1 LNRGRTDKQLHHVNR
16 GRTENYKVK
25 DWNKKEEIIKY
36 LTQRKIPRGRS
47 KTEHQLKIST
57 STNLQ
62 EQSKTSI
69 LQTKITSTNF
79 NGQISSSI
87 SKERCQLVP
96 KNFASLLT
104 DYYMKMHQNSTFNK
118 TWKFLLIK
126 RPLLKFIMNKFCN
139 FNTSIQWATSNEPI
153 LFCNSHINNKHGD
166 ISNFI
171 NSNHL

>member
-1 LNRGRTDKQLHHVNR
+1 MKSSIFDPT
-16 GRTENYKVK
+16 
-25 DWNKKEEIIKY
+25 
-36 LTQRKIPRGRS
+36 KIFPRGRS
-47 KTEHQLKIST
+47 KTNHQLKISS

-139 FNTSIQWATSNEPI
+139 FTTSIQWATSNEPI